1 MSALRLLGHT
11 RGLVTSIERGLFG
24 HTTTSTITPNHP
36 PCSLSRCMDP
46 KGPRM
51 ERLVRVR
58 WGVGSGTHNPLAGMP
73 REAVDSASRI
83 RPWNTPQ
90 RDRITRR
97 NLVDRFPS
105 PGGGSN
111 LIGAH
116 CARSRSM
123 PAVGAGG
130 SDQRQQG
137 GNEHASL
144 GEGKAELVVQG
155 VRGLPHASARVQR
168 VRFYARSKIGYLPKN
183 CLI

>member
-1 MSALRLLGHT
+1 
-11 RGLVTSIERGLFG
+11 
-24 HTTTSTITPNHP
+24 
-36 PCSLSRCMDP
+36 MDP

-111 LIGAH
+111 LMGAH

-130 SDQRQQG
+130 SDGRK
-137 GNEHASL
+137 L
-144 GEGKAELVVQG
+144 GIYLKIAVSKGTKRSQVFKFLVLTIFRDFG
-155 VRGLPHASARVQR
+155 
-168 VRFYARSKIGYLPKN
+168 
-183 CLI
+183 C

>member
-1 MSALRLLGHT
+1 MHP
-11 RGLVTSIERGLFG
+11 
-24 HTTTSTITPNHP
+24 TITPNHP

-51 ERLVRVR
+51 ERIVRVR

-155 VRGLPHASARVQR
+155 VRGFKSGIYPKIALSKGTK
-168 VRFYARSKIGYLPKN
+168 RSQIFKFLVLTIFRHFR
-183 CLI
+183 C

>member
-1 MSALRLLGHT
+1 MTRTNREEFLLLRSLSRDRALSVERERTATPL
-11 RGLVTSIERGLFG
+11 TSIERGLFG

-137 GNEHASL
+137 GNEHAS
-144 GEGKAELVVQG
+144 K
-155 VRGLPHASARVQR
+155 
-168 VRFYARSKIGYLPKN
+168 SKIGYLPKN
-183 CLI
+183 CPI

>member
-1 MSALRLLGHT
+1 MRATATPGTHT
-11 RGLVTSIERGLFG
+11 RTGRYTPGVSILAPATPTVVGHALVVWCTP
-24 HTTTSTITPNHP
+24 TITPNHP
-36 PCSLSRCMDP
+36 PCSLSRGMDP

-51 ERLVRVR
+51 ERIVRVR

-73 REAVDSASRI
+73 REAVDGASRI

-137 GNEHASL
+137 GNEHAS
-144 GEGKAELVVQG
+144 K
-155 VRGLPHASARVQR
+155 
-168 VRFYARSKIGYLPKN
+168 SKIGYLPKN
-183 CLI
+183 CFI